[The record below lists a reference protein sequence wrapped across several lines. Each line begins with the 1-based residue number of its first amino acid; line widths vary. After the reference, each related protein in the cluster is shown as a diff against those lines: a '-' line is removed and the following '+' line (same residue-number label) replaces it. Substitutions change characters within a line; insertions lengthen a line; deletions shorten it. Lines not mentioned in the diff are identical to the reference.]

1 MKNYLNLQ
9 LENTTQKWIF
19 ILGKFHEVMLNKKLS
34 FFLPKVSFFI
44 KDEDI
49 VRNKKDY
56 VVLTTVNHDSK
67 FIAKQESFSPDK
79 ILLVKNF
86 F

>member
-1 MKNYLNLQ
+1 MDSYIGQIPWGNVK
-9 LENTTQKWIF
+9 QKI
-19 ILGKFHEVMLNKKLS
+19 V

-86 F
+86 FLIKVIVKRMITIL